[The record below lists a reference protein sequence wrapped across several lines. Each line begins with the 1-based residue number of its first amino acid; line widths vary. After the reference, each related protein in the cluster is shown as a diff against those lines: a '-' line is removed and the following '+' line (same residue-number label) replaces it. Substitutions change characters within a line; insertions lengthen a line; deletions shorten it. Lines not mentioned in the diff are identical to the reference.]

1 MTKLQEF
8 MDQVRDIDNQ
18 IAELE
23 LLREALYHRVDEEL
37 EKEGK
42 L

>member
-1 MTKLQEF
+1 MSKKDEF
-8 MDQVRDIDNQ
+8 MDQVRDLDNQ

-23 LLREALYHRVDEEL
+23 LLREALYHRIDEEI